1 MALLQ
6 TRKPVGNPLARFHN
20 EIDDLF
26 HNFFNDSDLSL
37 WDGNRWPVIDIAE
50 HDNEFTVIAE
60 VPGCKAEDIDI
71 SVHGSRVSI
80 TGEKK
85 QEEEK
90 EKKGFYHFERSY
102 GSFRREFNLGSDVDP
117 ARVNAVCKDGVLTI
131 TLPKTEKAK
140 VTKVKV
146 KGQ

>member
-6 TRKPVGNPLARFHN
+6 TRKSVRNPLTRFHN

-26 HNFFNDSDLSL
+26 HNFFDESDLSP
-37 WDGNRWPVIDIAE
+37 WDGSRWPAIDVAE
-50 HDNEFTVIAE
+50 HDNEFVVKAE

-71 SVHGSRVSI
+71 SVLGSRVVI

-85 QEEEK
+85 QEEET
-90 EKKGFYHFERSY
+90 EKKGYYHLERSY
-102 GSFRREFNLGSDVDP
+102 GEFRREFNLRCDVDP
-117 ARVNAVCKDGVLTI
+117 NKVSAVCKDGMLTI

-140 VTKVKV
+140 LTKVKV
-146 KGQ
+146 KSQ